1 MTRNKLI
8 SLVVAGAVV
17 VAAVVVGA
25 FLVLGGGDE
34 DKDETKKAAAPT
46 ALAEDVPTEVVP
58 GEPDTASPEPVAP
71 GVTMT
76 PPDPKAIEK
85 AKASPIPVP
94 ENVDGCDHAYGVS
107 ICVPWEFP
115 KEVNTAAKKCEYLK
129 VRGFTRLEVP
139 GRDRH
144 GLDPDKNKIA
154 CDKLT

>member
-25 FLVLGGGDE
+25 FLVLGGGEE
-34 DKDETKKAAAPT
+34 DKPEKVAAT
-46 ALAEDVPTEVVP
+46 ALAEDVPTDVVP
-58 GEPDTASPEPVAP
+58 GEPDTTSPEPVAP

-76 PPDPKAIEK
+76 PPDPKEIEK
-85 AKASPIPVP
+85 AKKSPVPVP

-115 KEVNTAAKKCEYLK
+115 KGVDSAAEKCEYLK

-154 CDKLT
+154 CDN

>member
-25 FLVLGGGDE
+25 FLVLGRDE
-34 DKDETKKAAAPT
+34 EKSTKPVSAPT
-46 ALAEDVPTEVVP
+46 ALAEDVPTDVVT
-58 GEPDTASPEPVAP
+58 GEPDTSSPEPVAP

-76 PPDPKAIEK
+76 PPDPKAVAQ

-115 KEVNTAAKKCEYLK
+115 KGVDSQAEKCEYLK

-154 CDKLT
+154 CDN

>member
-1 MTRNKLI
+1 MTRNKII
-8 SLVVAGAVV
+8 SLAVAGVVV
-17 VAAVVVGA
+17 VAVVVVGA
-25 FLVLGGGDE
+25 LLFRGGGGD
-34 DKDETKKAAAPT
+34 KAEPQKVAAPT
-46 ALAEDVPTEVVP
+46 ALAEDVPTEVEP
-58 GEPDTASPEPVAP
+58 GEEDTSSPEPVAP

-76 PPDPKAIEK
+76 PPDPKAVAK
-85 AKASPIPVP
+85 AKETPVPVP

-115 KEVNTAAKKCEYLK
+115 KGVDSAAEKCAYLK

-154 CDKLT
+154 CDN